1 MRAGRQRRHFKEAVS
16 GVRIQMQDS
25 RVMSGE
31 TQTHW
36 VRGQDRGERKRWMPA
51 PQKGPGGAVTP
62 LKEIKMH

>member
-1 MRAGRQRRHFKEAVS
+1 MRVQT
-16 GVRIQMQDS
+16 QDS

-36 VRGQDRGERKRWMPA
+36 VRGQDRGEQGA
-51 PQKGPGGAVTP
+51 GEESIEEVDASTTQKGPEGMVMP

>member
-1 MRAGRQRRHFKEAVS
+1 
-16 GVRIQMQDS
+16 MQDS
-25 RVMSGE
+25 RVMPGE

-51 PQKGPGGAVTP
+51 LQKGPGGAVTP